1 MYLKSIDI
9 IGFKSFPDKTKITLD
24 SGMSCIVGPN
34 GSGKSNI
41 SDALRWV
48 LGEQSARNLR
58 GGRLEDIIFSG
69 SKSRKPLGMAEVII
83 TLDNSDG
90 HFSLPFTEV
99 TVSRRAFRS
108 GQSEYLINN
117 QSCRLKD
124 IHSLFA
130 DSGIGLEGVSIISQG
145 QISELI
151 TAKPE
156 ERRSIVE
163 EAAGI
168 IKYRNRKREAMKKLN
183 DTELNLERLADI
195 IGELSDRLGPLSE
208 EDRTAR
214 AYLELSK
221 EADALE
227 INLSSIFLKD
237 IHGKLS
243 GINEIL
249 ADAEDKIMMHNT
261 ARLSLEAE
269 SESLRLAITGIDE
282 EVDAMQKEFYRLQ
295 TVREHVSAQ
304 KQIYVAKKQL
314 TEETLTKLV
323 LRIEELTAD
332 AAARLN
338 ESTEMRQKASELK
351 AEIEKSEDGL
361 SSEESRRKEHLQAI
375 AVFDDKLE
383 SLKAEAFDVAGRLTD
398 FRNKLHY
405 EEQLKASSM
414 QSANRLEQQKLS
426 LEDSASDNIRQ
437 KSELGSHLEQ
447 GRKQKEILQKQL
459 DTKKSEQVHLMETLS
474 ETSADETETRFKLN
488 SLESRVAMMEEMAD
502 SYEGYY
508 PGVRSV
514 LLAKKQGNKQ
524 VEGVVD
530 VFAALINVPEQY
542 RVAVETFLGS
552 ALQDIVCETE
562 AAAKSAIAY
571 LKNANGGR
579 ATFLP
584 LDTINVRKAPAPEEI
599 KKLHGIHGA
608 AAALLEYPETVR
620 RAAEFLLGHVLVADD
635 LESASQAA
643 RSLGYK
649 YNIVTLDGDILH
661 PGGSLSGGSRNKK
674 NGEIL
679 SRKAELENGRLQLQ
693 ELRDELSK
701 RTAALAAVR
710 SNADTLSQS
719 IDDDAEYLRQLNND
733 IYAWQRDAEALE
745 AADSALQKQI
755 QSLTQ
760 EITGLNGE
768 ISDNDIRME
777 EIALQSEEWLFKDTS
792 LNGEIE
798 EIRVLLTEKQTLFAA
813 EQEDFTIYR
822 VELARSQE
830 ALAGYLREEKRL
842 TEEYEAILWDQES
855 GHADREQAES
865 ELTSLNNDLLA
876 EAEKELET
884 EHLLNEQQGLLDKK
898 RNGLAAELDKLQ
910 GKEKEARA
918 YASQTEKMR
927 AELYQQQ
934 VKKARLE
941 ADWENEEEKLKEKF
955 NMDFAAISQLPLAEL
970 SKKELR
976 ERLMELKEAI
986 NVLGNI
992 NLNAIEQFKE
1002 VSERYEFLT
1011 AQDKDLRDA
1020 EQSLLKVIAEMDSV
1034 MKIRFKDSFER
1045 LSDEFDISFKRLFRG
1060 GSAALVMTEPED
1072 VLETGIDLSV
1082 DLPGKKI
1089 SNHNL
1094 LSGGEKALVGLAL
1107 MFAVLAVRPTPFC
1120 VMDEVDAALDESNV
1134 DRFAEYLR
1142 EMARGTQFLM
1152 ISHRQG
1158 TMEAA
1163 DSLWGVTMEEEG
1175 VTKMVSVRLQ
1185 EAIKAG

>member
-9 IGFKSFPDKTKITLD
+9 IGFKSFPDKTRITLD

-69 SKSRKPLGMAEVII
+69 SKSRKPLGMSEVII

-117 QSCRLKD
+117 QPCRLKD

-156 ERRSIVE
+156 DRRSIVE

-168 IKYRNRKREAMKKLN
+168 IKYRNRKREAMKKLG
-183 DTELNLERLADI
+183 DTVLNLDRLSDI
-195 IGELSDRLGPLSE
+195 IGELSDRLGPLAE

-221 EADALE
+221 EADSLE

-237 IHGKLS
+237 IGGKLAS
-243 GINEIL
+243 VNEIL
-249 ADAEDKIMMHNT
+249 TDAEDKIMTQNT
-261 ARLSLEAE
+261 ARISLEAE

-295 TVREHVSAQ
+295 TTREHTAAQ
-304 KQIYVAKKQL
+304 KQIYTAKKQL
-314 TEETLTKLV
+314 TEETLTKLSR
-323 LRIEELTAD
+323 RIEELAAD
-332 AAARLN
+332 AAARLS
-338 ESTEMRQKASELK
+338 ESTEMRQKASGLK

-361 SSEESRRKEHLQAI
+361 STEENRRKEQLQAI
-375 AVFDDKLE
+375 AVFEDKLE
-383 SLKAEAFDVAGRLTD
+383 GLKSEAFDVAGRLTD

-405 EEQLKASSM
+405 EEQLRASSL
-414 QSANRLEQQKLS
+414 QSLSRLEQQKIA
-426 LEDSASDNIRQ
+426 LEDSASANRGQ
-437 KSELGSHLEQ
+437 KSELSNNIEQ
-447 GRKQKEILQKQL
+447 GKIQKETLQKEL
-459 DTKKSEQVHLMETLS
+459 DSKKAKQVCLMEDLS
-474 ETSADETETRFKLN
+474 EASADETETRFKLN
-488 SLESRVAMMEEMAD
+488 SLESRVAIMEEMAD

-524 VEGVVD
+524 TEGVID

-562 AAAKSAIAY
+562 AAAKAAISY
-571 LKNANGGR
+571 LKSANSGR

-584 LDTINVRKAPAPEEI
+584 LDTINAKKSPAQEEI
-599 KKLHGIHGA
+599 NKLQGIHGA
-608 AAALLEYPETVR
+608 AAALLEYPEKVR

-635 LESASQAA
+635 LEAASRAA
-643 RSLGYK
+643 RALGYK

-674 NGEIL
+674 SGELL
-679 SRKAELENGRLQLQ
+679 SRKAELENGRLQLL
-693 ELRDELSK
+693 ELRKELGK
-701 RTAALAAVR
+701 RTEALAAVR
-710 SNADTLSQS
+710 SEADMVSQN
-719 IDDDAEYLRQLNND
+719 IDDSAEKLRQLNND

-745 AADSALQKQI
+745 TAVAATQKQI
-755 QSLTQ
+755 QSLDR
-760 EITGLNGE
+760 EIEDLNGE
-768 ISDNDIRME
+768 ISDNDVRTE
-777 EIALQSEEWLFKDTS
+777 EIALQSEEWQLKDTT
-792 LNGEIE
+792 LNSEIE
-798 EIRVLLTEKQTLFAA
+798 EIRAMLAEKQAVFAV
-813 EQEDFTIYR
+813 EQEDFTLYR

-842 TEEYEAILWDQES
+842 TEEYESILWDQES
-855 GHADREQAES
+855 GHADRERAES
-865 ELTSLNNDLLA
+865 ELTDLDNALA
-876 EAEKELET
+876 AETEKELAAER
-884 EHLLNEQQGLLDKK
+884 LLNEQQGMLDKK

-910 GKEKEARA
+910 GKEKEAKA
-918 YASQTEKMR
+918 LAAQAEKLR
-927 AELYQQQ
+927 SELYQHQ
-934 VKKARLE
+934 VKKARME

-955 NMDFAAISQLPLAEL
+955 NMDFAAISQLPQLDL

-976 ERLMELKEAI
+976 ERLLELKEAI
-986 NVLGNI
+986 TVLGNI

-1011 AQDKDLRDA
+1011 AQDKDLREA
-1020 EQSLLKVIAEMDSV
+1020 EKSLRKVIAEMDGI
-1034 MKIRFKDSFER
+1034 MKIRFRDSFER
-1045 LSDEFDISFKRLFRG
+1045 LSDEFDIAFKRLFRG

-1134 DRFAEYLR
+1134 DRFTEYLR
-1142 EMARGTQFLM
+1142 EMSRSTQFLM

-1185 EAIKAG
+1185 EAIKVG